1 VFCKSCF
8 GQTWWKSCFAETRLT
23 LFRSDKNRYFPAP
36 TKNGRLCAT
45 GHGSGF
51 GPIPGVR
58 LKNVPKG
65 VSKAVLS
72 DDVKLKL
79 AAHQFGG
86 SKACT
91 TYFRK
96 EKQTAC
102 G

>member
-1 VFCKSCF
+1 MADSVPLD
-8 GQTWWKSCFAETRLT
+8 TAVDLV
-23 LFRSDKNRYFPAP
+23 
-36 TKNGRLCAT
+36 
-45 GHGSGF
+45 
-51 GPIPGVR
+51 PIPGVR

-102 G
+102 V

>member
-1 VFCKSCF
+1 MADSVPLDTAVDSV
-8 GQTWWKSCFAETRLT
+8 
-23 LFRSDKNRYFPAP
+23 
-36 TKNGRLCAT
+36 
-45 GHGSGF
+45 
-51 GPIPGVR
+51 PIPIARQKTGQ
-58 LKNVPKG
+58 KG
-65 VSKAVLS
+65 GPKAVLT

-79 AAHQFGG
+79 AAHQFGR